1 MKQHVTLSEETL
13 TKLTILVNRID
24 NEESSDDPNVDIVV
38 DDMYQILDIVR
49 TLVS

>member
-13 TKLTILVNRID
+13 TKLTILVAEID
-24 NEESSDDPNVDIVV
+24 REEASDDPNVDIVV
-38 DDMYQILDIVR
+38 ENMYQMLDLVR